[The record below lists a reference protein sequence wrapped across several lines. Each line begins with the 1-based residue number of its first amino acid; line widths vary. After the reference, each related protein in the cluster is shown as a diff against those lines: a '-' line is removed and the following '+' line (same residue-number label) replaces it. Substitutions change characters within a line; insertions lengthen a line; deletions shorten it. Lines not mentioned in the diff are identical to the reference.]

1 MGNNIDFPT
10 SKPTRI
16 VFPGDPG
23 YEYENRI
30 EPGNANELEVDKM
43 ISTLYFWHRDGLKIF
58 LFNHN
63 IDSAELEK
71 FMKDTLDMHY
81 LVIRIRDGRDMR
93 KYRALADDIK
103 RLENIHAKFKAMP
116 MRTYHDDYLELADK
130 LIKEQNERIA
140 RLMETVK
147 VPEPVAEPNGLL
159 YTAGKCITTLFK
171 KK

>member
-10 SKPTRI
+10 SKPSRI

-30 EPGNANELEVDKM
+30 EPGSANELEVNKM
-43 ISTLYFWHRDGLKIF
+43 ISTLYFWYRDGLKIF

-81 LVIRIRDGRDMR
+81 LVIRIRDGGDMR
-93 KYRALADDIK
+93 KYKALADDIK

-116 MRTYHDDYLELADK
+116 MRTRYDVYF
-130 LIKEQNERIA
+130 
-140 RLMETVK
+140 ETVSK
-147 VPEPVAEPNGLL
+147 LL
-159 YTAGKCITTLFK
+159 NEQREYLAKTADRLKEIANSVRQDDIYNTGRCISTLFK